1 MGDEIYDGVLLN
13 IAQREAARGGA
24 PALLEVFLGFLRRRT
39 GESRGARGASVRR
52 QGYMCVSK

>member
-1 MGDEIYDGVLLN
+1 MKPPMAGSDELYDGVLLN

-39 GESRGARGASVRR
+39 GECHWVP
-52 QGYMCVSK
+52 

>member
-1 MGDEIYDGVLLN
+1 MGDEIDDGVLLN

-39 GESRGARGASVRR
+39 GESRGGAASVRR

>member
-39 GESRGARGASVRR
+39 GESCGARCQPPPPVHAF
-52 QGYMCVSK
+52 SK

>member
-52 QGYMCVSK
+52 QG